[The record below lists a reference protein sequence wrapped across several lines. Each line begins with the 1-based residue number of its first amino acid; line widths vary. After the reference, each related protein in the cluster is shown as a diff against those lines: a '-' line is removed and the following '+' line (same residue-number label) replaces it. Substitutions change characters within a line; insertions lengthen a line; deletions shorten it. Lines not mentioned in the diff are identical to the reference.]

1 MSWIYSY
8 INYGSIGTIIGH
20 EVSHSMDDIGKQF
33 DKEGNNNNW
42 WDFETD
48 LKFKNRTDCLID
60 QYNNYVVPENGL
72 RVSVKT

>member
-1 MSWIYSY
+1 
-8 INYGSIGTIIGH
+8 
-20 EVSHSMDDIGKQF
+20 MDDIGKQF

-48 LKFKNRTDCLID
+48 LKFRNRTDCLIH
-60 QYNNYVVPENGL
+60 QYNNYVVPENGM